1 MNPETLLILFVCASL
16 LAVVANRVRIPYVV
30 ALVLGGLLLGSLKL
44 FQAPVLSQDLLFN
57 VVLPG
62 LIFESAYHLPASA
75 LWRDRL
81 AIFGLAVPG
90 VLLSIVLTAAVF
102 VWSSHFLGD
111 LEGVVMPFGIALVFG
126 AMVAATDPISVVAIF
141 RQLQA
146 PARLTLLVESE
157 SLLNDGTAIVF
168 FTLFLGI
175 AMGSSAHWTS
185 LATSF
190 LEIVGGG
197 ILVGG
202 FIGWLAAEWIKR
214 VDDAMVEITLTIL
227 AAYGSFLAADQLG
240 YSGVIST
247 VAAGLVCGATGIRQG
262 MAPSVS
268 LAVNTFWEYLGFV
281 LNSLVFLLVG
291 FTIHLPELFRVWP
304 LILAAY
310 VAITLARAS
319 VVYGVGALLSKTR
332 SHIPWIWHFILLWG
346 GVRGALS
353 MVLVL
358 SLPPHFP
365 YREILVNLVFG
376 VVLLTILIQGLTMT
390 PIAKSLGIIDP
401 NDRWSVL
408 EARRMRLR
416 LAQGTLDDLE
426 RLRREEFYSEEAVE
440 LIRKH
445 FVAIQ
450 ESSRASLGNLDFD
463 PAKRL
468 QGDFTR
474 LYQRLLA
481 RQKKRLL
488 DAQQA
493 GLISQR
499 TFDELRADLDAE
511 TLDLES
517 QPRALRERWLE
528 ELRSQESETGGPAAA
543 QPPESG
549 TDPSAE

>member
-1 MNPETLLILFVCASL
+1 
-16 LAVVANRVRIPYVV
+16 
-30 ALVLGGLLLGSLKL
+30 
-44 FQAPVLSQDLLFN
+44 
-57 VVLPG
+57 
-62 LIFESAYHLPASA
+62 
-75 LWRDRL
+75 
-81 AIFGLAVPG
+81 
-90 VLLSIVLTAAVF
+90 
-102 VWSSHFLGD
+102 
-111 LEGVVMPFGIALVFG
+111 
-126 AMVAATDPISVVAIF
+126 
-141 RQLQA
+141 
-146 PARLTLLVESE
+146 
-157 SLLNDGTAIVF
+157 
-168 FTLFLGI
+168 
-175 AMGSSAHWTS
+175 
-185 LATSF
+185 
-190 LEIVGGG
+190 
-197 ILVGG
+197 
-202 FIGWLAAEWIKR
+202 
-214 VDDAMVEITLTIL
+214 
-227 AAYGSFLAADQLG
+227 
-240 YSGVIST
+240 
-247 VAAGLVCGATGIRQG
+247 
-262 MAPSVS
+262 
-268 LAVNTFWEYLGFV
+268 
-281 LNSLVFLLVG
+281 
-291 FTIHLPELFRVWP
+291 
-304 LILAAY
+304 
-310 VAITLARAS
+310 
-319 VVYGVGALLSKTR
+319 
-332 SHIPWIWHFILLWG
+332 
-346 GVRGALS
+346 VRGALS

-528 ELRSQESETGGPAAA
+528 ELRTQESEAGAAA
-543 QPPESG
+543 AARSPESG